1 MIVVMQKGAGKRE
14 IEAVQEKL
22 RQELPHLHLQP
33 IEGEELTII
42 AAVGDARAV
51 AELGL
56 ESESGVDR
64 VVPIDQS
71 YKLADRQ
78 TRPEG
83 TRFEIKNEEWGSGI
97 FRTILGPCTVE
108 DPEVALKAAL
118 ACQKAGADAI
128 RAGIFKPRTSP
139 FAFQGPGREGL
150 PVLREIGEETG
161 LPVVSELVSAEDGEA
176 LAEVVDIIQIGARS
190 MQNYTLL
197 REAGRLGKPVL
208 LKRGLSATLDE
219 LLQAADYIVGAGEE
233 RVILCERG
241 IRTFDQAARFTLD
254 LQAVPLLHE
263 KTHLPVFVD
272 PSHAAGKRSLVPDLA
287 RAAVGI
293 GADGLLVEAT
303 LNPES
308 ARCDAN
314 QQLPADE
321 MSPLVKEWKSWRN
334 LYESR

>member
-1 MIVVMQKGAGKRE
+1 MKKGASPEDIQRIKDR
-14 IEAVQEKL
+14 L
-22 RQELPHLHLQP
+22 SRELPHLHLQP

-56 ESESGVDR
+56 QSDPGVDR
-64 VVPIDQS
+64 VVPIDQA
-71 YKLADRQ
+71 YKLAAKQ

-83 TRFEIKNEEWGSGI
+83 TRFQIGNQEWGQGI

-108 DPEVALKAAL
+108 DHDSALRAAKACA
-118 ACQKAGADAI
+118 AAGADAI

-150 PVLREIGEETG
+150 RTLQAIREETG
-161 LPVVSELVSAEDGEA
+161 LPVVSELVAAEDAEA
-176 LAEVVDIIQIGARS
+176 LGAVADIIQIGARS
-190 MQNYTLL
+190 MQNYHLL
-197 REAGRLGKPVL
+197 REAGQIGKPVL

-241 IRTFDQAARFTLD
+241 IRTFDQSSRFTLD
-254 LQAVPLLHE
+254 LGAVPVLQE

-272 PSHAAGKRSLVPDLA
+272 PSHAAGRRSIVPRLA
-287 RAAVGI
+287 RAAVAV
-293 GADGLLVEAT
+293 GADGLIVEAT
-303 LNPES
+303 ENPDH
-308 ARCDAN
+308 ARCDAD
-314 QQLPADE
+314 QQLDVHNAAE
-321 MSPLVKEWKSWRN
+321 LVQEWQRIRGA
-334 LYESR
+334 L